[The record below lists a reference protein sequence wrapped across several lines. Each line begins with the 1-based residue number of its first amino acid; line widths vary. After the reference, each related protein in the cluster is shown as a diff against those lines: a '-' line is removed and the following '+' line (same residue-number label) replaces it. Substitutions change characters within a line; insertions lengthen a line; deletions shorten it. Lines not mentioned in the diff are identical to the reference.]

1 MENHYLAVDV
11 GGTKVKYGLVNHS
24 GELVE
29 RGNQPTNRQNL
40 KSFVA
45 QLQAIIALYH
55 DDIRG
60 VGISLPVRVNHDTG
74 TIHAGVM
81 WSFLDGVDLK
91 KALELDLPLAIEN
104 DGKAAALAE
113 LWVGELKGVA
123 NGLALVLGTG
133 VGGGF
138 VINGQLHYGAHYE
151 AGELSFIYH
160 KITTDRVSRFG
171 FSGSAVE
178 MIKEIATELELP
190 DVHDGEKVFE
200 FINAGYP
207 QATRIFNQYAQT
219 IALQIQNL
227 QATVDI
233 ERVVIG
239 GGISAQ
245 PIVTATIREAY
256 ESFYNGNP
264 YINRMI
270 SHVDIVPGKFGN
282 DANLYGAIYH
292 LLLELNQEA

>member
-1 MENHYLAVDV
+1 MENHYLAIDV

-29 RGNQPTNRQNL
+29 RGNQPTNRRDL
-40 KSFVA
+40 KTFVA

-60 VGISLPVRVNHDTG
+60 VGIS
-74 TIHAGVM
+74 
-81 WSFLDGVDLK
+81 
-91 KALELDLPLAIEN
+91 
-104 DGKAAALAE
+104 
-113 LWVGELKGVA
+113 
-123 NGLALVLGTG
+123 
-133 VGGGF
+133 
-138 VINGQLHYGAHYE
+138 GQLHYGAHYE

-160 KITTDRVSRFG
+160 KITTDRESRFG
-171 FSGSAVE
+171 FTGSAVE

-207 QATRIFNQYAQT
+207 QAKRIFNQYART

-245 PIVTATIREAY
+245 SIVTATIREAY
-256 ESFYNGNP
+256 EAFYQGNP

-282 DANLYGAIYH
+282 DANLYGAIYR